1 MKEAL
6 WLGKNKRHWREYWGR
21 RYVQDPKKPELFC
34 ENKDELRDALELL
47 MKPVNRMVSN
57 RDHQRVLKVLK
68 SKGVFTQRM
77 NKNAIPADIEEIW
90 YEILFI
96 FAIGEFFTRN
106 DDYSYIFSTS
116 LELLEYLN
124 LC

>member
-1 MKEAL
+1 
-6 WLGKNKRHWREYWGR
+6 
-21 RYVQDPKKPELFC
+21 
-34 ENKDELRDALELL
+34 

-90 YEILFI
+90 YEIFFI

-106 DDYSYIFSTS
+106 DDYSYMFSTS